1 MISRGPTETLLA
13 AMLSL
18 ILLAS
23 LALPVAG
30 DLEAQASAIKPA
42 PRELSWLGVP
52 WVLDLARAQKLA
64 RDEKRPIF
72 LWVAGDDPL
81 ERC

>member
-1 MISRGPTETLLA
+1 MIH
-13 AMLSL
+13 L

-23 LALPVAG
+23 LAVGANG
-30 DLEAQASAIKPA
+30 DLEAKASAIKPT
-42 PRELSWLGVP
+42 PGELTWLGVP
-52 WVLDLARAQKLA
+52 WVLGLAEAQKTA
-64 RDEKRPIF
+64 REEKRPIF